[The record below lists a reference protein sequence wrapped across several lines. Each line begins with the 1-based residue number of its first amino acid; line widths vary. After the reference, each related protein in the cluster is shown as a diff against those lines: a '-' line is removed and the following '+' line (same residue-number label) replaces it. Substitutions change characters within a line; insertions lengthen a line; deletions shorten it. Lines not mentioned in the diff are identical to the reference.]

1 MTVTATKPAL
11 FSAIKVGQHAL
22 HHRLV
27 LAPLTRSRADPKSG
41 VPSDDASV
49 YYQQRATEGGLLIT
63 EATSISPSC
72 GGYPGSPGIYSQDHI
87 RAWKNVTTAV
97 HEKKGVI
104 FLQLWHP
111 GRATFSFAL
120 PKTSATSDGKV
131 APVSASDIAIQGDS
145 PFGMP
150 YEKPRPLTVDEI
162 KNIAQDFVQAAKK
175 AIDAGFDGVEIHSAN
190 GYLLD
195 QFINTSSNKRSDIYG
210 GSIENRGR
218 FPLQVVDA
226 VSKAIGADRTA
237 IRFSPYSGFQ
247 DMKDDTP
254 VATWSYLVQQ
264 LEKTHPNLAY
274 LHFVEPRVQLLDD
287 GIDENDPAQD
297 SDEHETLQYFRAL
310 WSGPFV
316 SAGNYTY
323 SAQSAYDRAESS
335 PNNLVAVGRAFISNP
350 DLVERFRNH
359 LKLTPY
365 NRNTFYSPGP
375 EGYIDYPYY
384 GAAN

>member
-1 MTVTATKPAL
+1 MTVSVATPAL
-11 FSAIKVGQHAL
+11 FSAINVGQHTL
-22 HHRLV
+22 QHRLV

-41 VPSDDASV
+41 VPSEDAPL
-49 YYQQRATEGGLLIT
+49 YYQQRATEGGLLIS
-63 EATSISPSC
+63 EATWISPSS
-72 GGYPGSPGIYSQDHI
+72 GGYPGSPGIHSQTHI
-87 RAWKNVTTAV
+87 QAWKNVTKAV
-97 HEKKGVI
+97 HEKNGII

-111 GRATFSFAL
+111 GRATFSLA
-120 PKTSATSDGKV
+120 GV
-131 APVSASDIAIQGDS
+131 VRPVSASDIAIQGNS
-145 PFGMP
+145 PSGAP
-150 YEKPRPLTVDEI
+150 YKKPHPLTVDEI
-162 KNIAQDFVQAAKK
+162 KFITQDFAQAAKN

-190 GYLLD
+190 GCLLD

-210 GSIENRGR
+210 GSIENRVR
-218 FPLQVVDA
+218 FPLEVVDA

-237 IRFSPYSGFQ
+237 IRFSPYSGFN

-254 VATWSYLVQQ
+254 VATWCYLVQQ

-274 LHFVEPRVQLLDD
+274 LHFIEPRVQLLEVDD
-287 GIDENDPAQD
+287 DKNASVKVSDEQD
-297 SDEHETLQYFRAL
+297 SLEHFRPL

-323 SAQSAYDRAESS
+323 SAQSAYDRAEAS

-359 LKLTPY
+359 WKLTPY
-365 NRNTFYSPGP
+365 NRNTFYSPGS

-384 GAAN
+384 DATN